1 MRALVDSLLASKGIQ
16 LQPEIELDSLGP
28 TLELIRESDWATILP
43 IVAVKQAVDRKLLR
57 CQRIV
62 DPEMPREVIVAAPTT
77 RTPTLAAELFLKIL
91 KAAVAKLLED
101 AP

>member
-1 MRALVDSLLASKGIQ
+1 
-16 LQPEIELDSLGP
+16 
-28 TLELIRESDWATILP
+28 
-43 IVAVKQAVDRKLLR
+43 LLR

-62 DPEMPREVIVAAPTT
+62 DPDMPREVIVAAPTT